1 MLGADCVFLLIHYLD
16 ISLTLHLLFILLA
29 WLVSDPSLFTW
40 PVHFGKLTFIVLQR
54 KAAAGRRKVFLF
66 TVQIELVF
74 EHSRTHCLREHIRVC
89 SHLSMLCLAV
99 QIFQRLHLSS

>member
-74 EHSRTHCLREHIRVC
+74 EHSRTHCLREHI
-89 SHLSMLCLAV
+89 
-99 QIFQRLHLSS
+99 